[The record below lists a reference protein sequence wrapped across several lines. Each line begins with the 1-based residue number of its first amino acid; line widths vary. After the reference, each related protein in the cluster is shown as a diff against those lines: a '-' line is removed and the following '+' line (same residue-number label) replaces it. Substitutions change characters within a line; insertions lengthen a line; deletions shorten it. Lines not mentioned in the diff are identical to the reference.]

1 MIKNDFPKYAAD
13 VFRERLKE
21 LGMTKYRFVREF
33 PVGNQGTL
41 QRILDGVGSTNGQ
54 TMAYYLDCVG
64 LELTIQK
71 KKEK

>member
-1 MIKNDFPKYAAD
+1 MVKNDFPKYAAE

-21 LGMTKYRFVREF
+21 LGMTKYRFVRNF

-41 QRILDGVGSTNGQ
+41 QRILDGVGGTNVQ

-71 KKEK
+71 KK

>member
-21 LGMTKYRFVREF
+21 LGMSKYRFVREF

-41 QRILDGVGSTNGQ
+41 QRILDGVGSTNVQ
-54 TMAYYLDCVG
+54 TMVYYLDCVG

>member
-1 MIKNDFPKYAAD
+1 MIKNDFPKYAAKI
-13 VFRERLKE
+13 FSERLKE

-41 QRILDGVGSTNGQ
+41 QRILDGVGSTNVQ

-71 KKEK
+71 KEAK

>member
-1 MIKNDFPKYAAD
+1 MINNDFPKYAAD

-41 QRILDGVGSTNGQ
+41 QRILDGVGSTNVQ